1 MPLFKKRAS
10 RKLVEEAVENHEQKN
25 LQQAKEL
32 FLKAIET
39 YDKNPEAHLLYGDL
53 LKDMN
58 EMKPAENEYK
68 RAIEI
73 KPDFAE
79 AHGALGELLH
89 RLGRIYEAETAYKKS
104 IELKPHYV
112 NSSLNLATLYMD
124 LAAFESMKKVYRE
137 VLPYVEDEGL
147 KRRIEEKLRY

>member
-10 RKLVEEAVENHEQKN
+10 RKMVEEAVVHHEQKN
-25 LQQAKEL
+25 LQKAKEL
-32 FLKAIET
+32 FEKAIAT
-39 YDKNPEAHLLYGDL
+39 YDKNHEAHLLYGDL
-53 LKDMN
+53 LKDLN
-58 EMKPAENEYK
+58 EMKAAENEYN

-89 RLGRIYEAETAYKKS
+89 RLGRIYEAEKAYKRS

-112 NSSLNLATLYMD
+112 NSSLNLATLYQD

-137 VLPYVEDEGL
+137 VLPYIEDENL
-147 KRRIEEKLRY
+147 KKRIEDKLRF